1 MITHSTIFSVTNGK
15 KTVKKHAEFKEI
27 SDNLP
32 DGVYCITIQ
41 QVIGKRTR
49 QQEKAWWGVLVD
61 KFIRPALSELSG
73 FEYSKEQTFEII
85 KKECLPEAYKERLIS
100 EYKELATRLTIEG
113 KEKLIPEFRLT
124 STKLSKSEARE
135 FIDNIY
141 AFSREYFN
149 LELPE
154 LKK

>member
-1 MITHSTIFSVTNGK
+1 MVIYSTVFSVKDRK
-15 KTVKKHAEFKEI
+15 KSVQKHAEFKEI

-32 DGVYCITIQ
+32 DGLYCITIQ

-49 QQEKAWWGVLVD
+49 QQEKTWWGVLVE

-73 FEYSKEQTFEII
+73 FEYSNEQTFEII
-85 KKECLPEAYKERLIS
+85 KKECLPEAYKQRLIN
-100 EYKELATRLTIEG
+100 EYKELATRLTIDG
-113 KEKLIPEFRLT
+113 KEKLLPEFRLT
-124 STKLSKSEARE
+124 STKLTKSESIE

-141 AFSREYFN
+141 AFSIEYLN
-149 LELPE
+149 LNLPE